1 MTKLIVYIAFTIY
14 CQAANQ
20 NQARNAAPPAQAA
33 AGGVGGVGI
42 LFEISRET
50 VFDGSSNF
58 SGNSTSSSTTD
69 FTFAGIKSQFR
80 PITFIRLVVAL
91 ILAAEIITDYKADEL
106 WEDGRLIATKK
117 VNKCMFISYK
127 ADSLVLFNAQ

>member
-33 AGGVGGVGI
+33 AGGVGGV
-42 LFEISRET
+42 
-50 VFDGSSNF
+50 
-58 SGNSTSSSTTD
+58 
-69 FTFAGIKSQFR
+69 
-80 PITFIRLVVAL
+80 
-91 ILAAEIITDYKADEL
+91 AAEIITDYKADEL